1 MASATAS
8 TPPLPPDPLQ
18 LKRRLTLQGGGFALL
33 LLLAF
38 SGSLYWGIALQRA
51 EDQRSELRQL
61 AASAAAQL
69 PLIAHE
75 AREAAGDRKFRPE
88 RRVVAMPGL
97 EQQRVQWFDAEGV
110 LLTQQGSLPFPP
122 GLAPSPTA
130 ATAPRWRRWAGGLAL
145 EQPVF
150 TEGADRQSARQPDRQ
165 LSGFVR
171 VARSDAA
178 ARRDLYRLKRGL
190 LLGGLVAVLAALM
203 VSRRMLRTAFAPLQL
218 QVEALQ
224 RFTADASHELRHPLT
239 AMRTL
244 LAAMPDSQK
253 QAVDAPWRELDG
265 LAVRMAR
272 LLDDLLFLARQEQG
286 GCSHGGERGGAGQH
300 FDLLE
305 LLEDLLRLY
314 GPQADA
320 CGVQLSLEPA
330 EGITAVPISGQPD
343 QLLRL
348 FTNLLLNAIRHSPR
362 GGTVRL
368 PVRRLTKGVR
378 VEVVDGGPG
387 IGPEQREQVFERF
400 WRASDQ
406 ADAGGHS
413 GLGLAIARSI
423 ARRHGGELRLGESR
437 PGRCVLVVELPTG

>member
-18 LKRRLTLQGGGFALL
+18 LKRRLTFQGGGFALL
-33 LLLAF
+33 LLAVF

-51 EDQRSELRQL
+51 EDQRIELRQI
-61 AASAAAQL
+61 AASAASQL

-75 AREAAGDRKFRPE
+75 AEEAAGAKKFRPE
-88 RRVVAMPGL
+88 RRVVAFPGQ
-97 EQQRVQWFDAEGV
+97 EQQRVEWFDPQGR
-110 LLTQQGSLPFPP
+110 LLSEQGSLQLPP
-122 GLAPSPTA
+122 ALAPAPA
-130 ATAPRWRRWAGGLAL
+130 RDAVPRWRRWPGGLAL

-150 TEGADRQSARQPDRQ
+150 TERTVARDGHPPDRQ
-165 LSGFVR
+165 LTGFVR

-178 ARRDLYRLKRGL
+178 VQRDLHRLKRGL
-190 LLGGLVAVLAALM
+190 LLGGLVALLAALM
-203 VSRRMLRTAFAPLQL
+203 VSRRMLRTAFAPLQQ

-244 LAAMPDSQK
+244 LAALPDSQK
-253 QAVDAPWRELDG
+253 QGPDAPWQQLDG
-265 LAVRMAR
+265 LAARMAQ

-286 GCSHGGERGGAGQH
+286 GRLALPAGAYQR

-314 GPQADA
+314 AA
-320 CGVQLSLEPA
+320 RASERAVTLRLEPPAGMASA
-330 EGITAVPISGQPD
+330 ELSGQPE

-348 FTNLLLNAIRHSPR
+348 FTNLLLNAIRHSPE
-362 GGTVRL
+362 GGTVTLQLTPL
-368 PVRRLTKGVR
+368 PQALR
-378 VEVVDGGPG
+378 VEVVDAGPG
-387 IGPEQREQVFERF
+387 ISPDQREQVFERF
-400 WRASDQ
+400 WRGGDQ

-423 ARRHGGELRLGESR
+423 ARRHGGELRVGESR

>member
-1 MASATAS
+1 MAIAS

-33 LLLAF
+33 LLAAF
-38 SGSLYWGIALQRA
+38 SGSLYWGIAVQRA
-51 EDQRSELRQL
+51 EDQRTELRQI

-75 AREAAGDRKFRPE
+75 AREAAGARKFRPE
-88 RRVVAMPGL
+88 RRVVGALGL
-97 EQQRVQWFDAEGV
+97 EQQRVQWFDAHGQ
-110 LLTQQGSLPFPP
+110 LLSEQGALPLPP
-122 GLAPSPTA
+122 SLAPSLQRSPGRGMSL
-130 ATAPRWRRWAGGLAL
+130 RWQRWAGGLAL
-145 EQPVF
+145 QQPVF
-150 TEGADRQSARQPDRQ
+150 TERTGQQPDRE

-178 ARRDLYRLKRGL
+178 ARRDLYRLKRGV

-203 VSRRMLRTAFAPLQL
+203 VSRRMLRAAFAPLQQ

-244 LAAMPDSQK
+244 LAALPEQQK
-253 QAVDAPWRELDG
+253 QAPDAPWRELDR
-265 LAVRMAR
+265 LAARMAQ
-272 LLDDLLFLARQEQG
+272 LLEDLLFLARQEQG
-286 GCSHGGERGGAGQH
+286 GRSAELAGAYQH

-314 GPQADA
+314 GPQAQA
-320 CGVQLSLEPA
+320 RNVLLSLEPA
-330 EGITAVPISGQPD
+330 SGLTAAAISGRSEH
-343 QLLRL
+343 LLRL
-348 FTNLLLNAIRHSPR
+348 FTNLLLNAIRHSPS
-362 GGTVRL
+362 GGTVQLLVSRL
-368 PVRRLTKGVR
+368 PQALR
-378 VEVVDGGPG
+378 VEVIDGGPG
-387 IGPEQREQVFERF
+387 IEPEQREQVFERF
-400 WRASDQ
+400 WRGGDQ

-437 PGRCVLVVELPTG
+437 PGRCVLVVELPIG